1 MDPLQKPSS
10 ALELWL
16 QDVQSYIY
24 KVTKGPMHH
33 GNFKF
38 DRNSFHYNR
47 KSKNSQDELS
57 IIFLSQF
64 PVSYRIGFQ
73 LEIWHPEI
81 RQIKESF
88 MSDILNR
95 ESFLCSIILFMKDFP
110 SQEAPDEIM
119 KDFTVCTHRDLFL
132 AGAWLAQKLQYE
144 LVPLCDQMSSIKHM
158 DDFFQARPQ
167 WSLSTRSGGNLC
179 TDLITAKLNKKRD
192 YHQRYQELRQAVR
205 LEIESRS
212 LNPEVCRLLDLCYE
226 SIR

>member
-16 QDVQSYIY
+16 QDVQSYVY

-38 DRNSFHYNR
+38 DRHSFHYNR
-47 KSKNSQDELS
+47 KNKNSQDELS

-88 MSDILNR
+88 MKDILNR

-110 SQEAPDEIM
+110 SQETPDEVI

-132 AGAWLAQKLQYE
+132 AGAW
-144 LVPLCDQMSSIKHM
+144 
-158 DDFFQARPQ
+158 
-167 WSLSTRSGGNLC
+167 
-179 TDLITAKLNKKRD
+179 
-192 YHQRYQELRQAVR
+192 
-205 LEIESRS
+205 
-212 LNPEVCRLLDLCYE
+212 
-226 SIR
+226 